1 MYHHAN
7 ILIHFFPRKTSR
19 LSIKL
24 TVEVI
29 LTVPVG
35 IEITTGNRRISVTT
49 EKKMVEE
56 KFNYWKKKQKK
67 NQSKINTNQRKTFTE
82 NIVSSS
88 DISRYLLH
96 HDR

>member
-7 ILIHFFPRKTSR
+7 ILIHFFSRKTSR

-67 NQSKINTNQRKTFTE
+67 KTVKNKHKSKK
-82 NIVSSS
+82 NIYSEH
-88 DISRYLLH
+88 RELQWY
-96 HDR
+96 